1 LASCQFGGTREI
13 HRAAVENGAKHMADL
28 LTIASSPNG
37 DGMPTVDEQARMK
50 AQAHMAAMSKVQH
63 NGMPPLPGGLDG

>member
-1 LASCQFGGTREI
+1 
-13 HRAAVENGAKHMADL
+13 MADL